1 MQITNHPGA
10 RVEDPCP
17 SHETT
22 MSRTIQKNTKVG
34 KDRHRKK
41 KENEN
46 ERQKRKK
53 EKEKKVA

>member
-22 MSRTIQKNTKVG
+22 MSRTIQKNTKGG

-53 EKEKKVA
+53 RKKKVA